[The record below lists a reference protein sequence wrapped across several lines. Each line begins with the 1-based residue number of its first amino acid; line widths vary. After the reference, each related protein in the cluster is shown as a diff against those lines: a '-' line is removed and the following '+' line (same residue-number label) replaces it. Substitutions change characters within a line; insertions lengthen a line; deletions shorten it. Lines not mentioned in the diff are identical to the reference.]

1 MGKADGKGVY
11 TWKDGSS
18 YEGDWKSGIKEGNGV
33 FTNIMGDKI
42 IGEFIKDKI
51 YGKVIISHKNG
62 DLYEGDC
69 L

>member
-1 MGKADGKGVY
+1 
-11 TWKDGSS
+11 
-18 YEGDWKSGIKEGNGV
+18 
-33 FTNIMGDKI
+33 MGDKI

-69 L
+69 LQFKKNGYGVYIWLNGDKYEGHFKDDFRHGVG